1 MAGFHCIDYVK
12 SQHNLNK
19 KDHKVNHIKQATNDY
34 NEQTSFNF
42 SNWCEEILQNTLPS
56 VMRLILVIMSN

>member
-19 KDHKVNHIKQATNDY
+19 KDYKVNHIKQATNDY
-34 NEQTSFNF
+34 NGQTSFNF
-42 SNWCEEILQNTLPS
+42 SNWCKEILQNTLSS